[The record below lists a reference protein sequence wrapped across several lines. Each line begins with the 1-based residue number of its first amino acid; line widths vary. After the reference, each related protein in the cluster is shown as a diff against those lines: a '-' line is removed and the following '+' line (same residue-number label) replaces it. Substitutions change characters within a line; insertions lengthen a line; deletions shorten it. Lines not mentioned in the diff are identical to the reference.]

1 MSLMLVTGILLA
13 LDMIII
19 TIGIMGTY
27 ASNRLI
33 LEIVKRQEAGSY
45 AKKLR
50 QVSKL
55 FKQIL
60 NLLLRVFAAVATR
73 VFLSSTQLLSSRPQ
87 IS

>member
-1 MSLMLVTGILLA
+1 MFLMLVTGILLA

-87 IS
+87 IW